1 MLCPG
6 CGGENEEDHQ
16 FCIHCGASL
25 QSVPSAQKP
34 PQKRIPVTQAPAHDG
49 QQEITIISVAAI
61 IVSFIVI
68 FILTGRNLKT
78 IPALLLLFAPIILGE
93 LIFSLRLQ
101 RPILMVRKF
110 QDWVIGNKEI
120 NAHRGGFVRKWIL
133 EPLALCLA
141 KTMQG
146 AEGIENPHL
155 RAGLIICVFL
165 YTIGFVVY
173 VAIGIVVAIV
183 SH

>member
-1 MLCPG
+1 MLCTG

-16 FCIHCGASL
+16 FCIHCGS
-25 QSVPSAQKP
+25 PSAVGPFSSKVSSKPNPVIQRPTCDDQQK
-34 PQKRIPVTQAPAHDG
+34 V
-49 QQEITIISVAAI
+49 TIISVAAI

-78 IPALLLLFAPIILGE
+78 IPALLLLFSPIILGE
-93 LIFSLRLQ
+93 LIFLLRLQ
-101 RPILMVRKF
+101 KPILMVRRF
-110 QDWVIGNKEI
+110 QAWVIGNKEI

-146 AEGIENPHL
+146 AEGIENPYL

-165 YTIGFVVY
+165 YAIGFVIY
-173 VAIGIVVAIV
+173 VAIGIVVAIAL
-183 SH
+183 H